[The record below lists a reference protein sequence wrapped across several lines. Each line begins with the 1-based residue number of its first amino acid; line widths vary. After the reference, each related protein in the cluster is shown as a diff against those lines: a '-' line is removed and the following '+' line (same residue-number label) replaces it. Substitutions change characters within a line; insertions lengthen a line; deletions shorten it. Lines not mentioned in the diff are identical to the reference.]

1 MHFEKVRGII
11 AEQLGLDESTITM
24 ESNLLDDLKADSLDM
39 MELVMSLEDEYNLSV
54 PDDVLL
60 SIRTVRDI
68 VEYLDKNNA

>member
-24 ESNLLDDLKADSLDM
+24 DSNLLDDLKADSLDM

-68 VEYLDKNNA
+68 VEYLDTNNA